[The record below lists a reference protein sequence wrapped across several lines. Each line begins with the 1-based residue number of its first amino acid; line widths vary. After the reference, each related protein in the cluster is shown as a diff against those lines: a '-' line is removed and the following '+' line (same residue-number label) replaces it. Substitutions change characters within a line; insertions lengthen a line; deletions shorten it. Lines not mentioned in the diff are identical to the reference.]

1 MLLNVILKSILV
13 YFIVLILL
21 KFMGKREIGQVSLFD
36 FAIIL
41 IISDVLVFSIEEKT
55 NNFWHYFICGLLL
68 TIIQRFISFL
78 LLKSR
83 KIRVK
88 FDGEESIIIYDGK
101 LNVEEM
107 KKQRYN
113 MDDLILQL
121 RLSNVSSLKEVKYL
135 ILENNGRI
143 SVFKYEDQPKN
154 PFPLIV
160 SGKIEYKNFFISPPP
175 FWVYYSTFFG
185 VFFNIKMLFAK
196 AKSYLT
202 SSLFTITYYFQKI

>member
-41 IISDVLVFSIEEKT
+41 IISDVLVFSIEDKT

-68 TIIQRFISFL
+68 TIIQRLISFL

-160 SGKIEYKNFFISPPP
+160 SGKIEYKNLKLIGVSKE
-175 FWVYYSTFFG
+175 WLEKKLKEKNKKIDDVYY
-185 VFFNIKMLFAK
+185 A
-196 AKSYLT
+196 SYDNNDLYIIP
-202 SSLFTITYYFQKI
+202 LYKREDN